1 MIEHHFQDQNPRR
14 CACIQND
21 QSRKRWLIAIALQ
34 PTFARCRDFWRMKR
48 RNLMRKSFFIYAS
61 RLCKSVLGGET
72 RIATKSR
79 IILNKARDFLG
90 YWHSFG
96 EEIARLSFL
105 AKALRVFASS
115 YLELLKPPQSLRAF
129 YQKPKFPLRMLFHAS
144 QPGLAFMSSMNN

>member
-79 IILNKARDFLG
+79 IILNKARF
-90 YWHSFG
+90 FG
-96 EEIARLSFL
+96 LLTFIRRRNSAIELSC
-105 AKALRVFASS
+105 KALRVFASS